1 MANESSNPL
10 ELLFLGTGNAFAA
23 EGSAFNSFLLNGK
36 YLFDSGPTALQQ
48 IRRSKTNPDDIDVI
62 LVSHFHADHFFG
74 LPFLF
79 LEFWRRERGKELVI
93 AGPPG
98 IEERAESLFET
109 GFPAMPVR
117 PNAYRRRYIE
127 MRDGMECEAAGLEFT
142 AARVEHVA
150 ALECFAYRAHA
161 NGRTLMY
168 SGDSKLCAGL
178 MRLTPGAD
186 VLVLDCSNGGDPVHM
201 SQSDVS
207 ALRGAA
213 PENAT
218 TIVTHLDGFPPALE
232 LNGVLVAHDLARFR
246 L

>member
-1 MANESSNPL
+1 MVKQEKTPL
-10 ELLFLGTGNAFAA
+10 EILFLGTGNAFAA
-23 EGSAFNSFLLNGK
+23 EGSAFNSFLLNGRF
-36 YLFDSGPTALQQ
+36 LSDSGPTAMQQ
-48 IRRSKTNPDDIDVI
+48 IRRAKVNPDEIDVI

-79 LEFWRRERGKELVI
+79 LEFWRRQRSNDLVI

-98 IEERAESLFET
+98 IEERAEMLFET

-117 PNAYRRRYIE
+117 PNGYRRRYIE
-127 MRDGMECEAAGLEFT
+127 VRDGMECEVQGLEFT
-142 AARVEHVA
+142 AAQVEHVA
-150 ALECFAYRAHA
+150 ALTCFGYRAHVG
-161 NGRTLMY
+161 GRTLMY
-168 SGDSKLCAGL
+168 SGDSRMCNGL
-178 MRLTPGAD
+178 LRLAPGAE

-201 SQSDVS
+201 SQTDVNVV
-207 ALRGAA
+207 RQNA
-213 PENAT
+213 PEEAT

>member
-1 MANESSNPL
+1 MTEKGSAPL

-23 EGSAFNSFLLNGK
+23 DGSAFNSFLLNGR

-48 IRRSKTNPDDIDVI
+48 VRRARANPDDIDVI

-79 LEFWRRERGKELVI
+79 LEYWCRERSKDLYI

-98 IEERAESLFET
+98 IEERSETLFEN
-109 GFPAMPVR
+109 GFPGMPVR
-117 PNAYRRRYIE
+117 PNAYKRRYVE
-127 MRDGMECEAAGLEFT
+127 MSDGLECEAAGLEFT
-142 AARVEHVA
+142 AAKVEHVA
-150 ALECFAYRAHA
+150 SLECFAYRARS

-168 SGDSKLCAGL
+168 SGDSKLCPGL
-178 MRLTPGAD
+178 LRLVPGSE

-201 SQSDVS
+201 SQKDVTVV
-207 ALRGAA
+207 RQAA
-213 PENAT
+213 REKAR
-218 TIVTHLDGFPPALE
+218 TIVTHLDGFPPPLE
-232 LNGVLVAHDLARFR
+232 LHGVLVAHDLARFR